1 MEIIK
6 KQKLIEKINDYNL
19 IPLEVNTLNISN
31 QIHLNI
37 DKIEDFLKFASDW
50 NSGYLYYYYTHYHSG
65 EYIIPLDWYSE
76 YSKEFKTE
84 VRQYNQHIES
94 LDFASP
100 KSLTLFVLQNRTY
113 VGVVLENP
121 WADNQ
126 GIIVAED
133 AIEVIEDKFYREV
146 KKISANKKVQQ
157 KEDENELR
165 EIIFNDPEFK
175 LCKN

>member
-1 MEIIK
+1 M
-6 KQKLIEKINDYNL
+6 
-19 IPLEVNTLNISN
+19 
-31 QIHLNI
+31 
-37 DKIEDFLKFASDW
+37 
-50 NSGYLYYYYTHYHSG
+50 
-65 EYIIPLDWYSE
+65 
-76 YSKEFKTE
+76 
-84 VRQYNQHIES
+84 
-94 LDFASP
+94 
-100 KSLTLFVLQNRTY
+100 
-113 VGVVLENP
+113 GVVLENP